1 MTAAEVLQYLQR
13 EIHTTVAATTDR
25 DGLPV
30 TCTIDR
36 MDADEGGLS
45 AESGDSGGSDMTQT
59 ERGLYLIFRRFPL
72 RPHLTNNLH
81 TIDRSEDSQKKNS
94 AR

>member
-1 MTAAEVLQYLQR
+1 MTAAEVLQYLRR

-36 MDADEGGLS
+36 MDAD
-45 AESGDSGGSDMTQT
+45 
-59 ERGLYLIFRRFPL
+59 
-72 RPHLTNNLH
+72 
-81 TIDRSEDSQKKNS
+81 SQKKNS